1 LPGNVRGRGALR
13 DFLNFAV
20 RQCNLNRI
28 HAVISPGNEKD
39 QAYRRGR
46 RRSR

>member
-1 LPGNVRGRGALR
+1 
-13 DFLNFAV
+13 
-20 RQCNLNRI
+20 LNRI

-46 RRSR
+46 TRSR